1 MRSEERAGVIA
12 AILLFTWGTL
22 VTEPLHIFTN
32 LIFSLLEKGAGKIS
46 ITSDNK
52 IGAVVIV
59 VAAALISL
67 GLMLLSRTEAVTYM
81 PCAFVLITTAGYV
94 IRCVSNRHYVISS
107 TIAISLALAAI
118 GIVYILRLQKVV
130 LWIADIYILSVGC
143 HILTGSFFIPLKG
156 KFGILDKI
164 LYITSRQHGNLMR
177 AFDGTLHLPAAVWGI
192 FFSIL
197 LMLPTAYYAFSRKKG

>member
-32 LIFSLLEKGAGKIS
+32 LVFALIEKGEAKLSLASDGKVGVLV
-46 ITSDNK
+46 T
-52 IGAVVIV
+52 IV
-59 VAAALISL
+59 VASVLSL
-67 GLMLLSRTEAVTYM
+67 VLMLLTRTRLVTYM
-81 PCAFVLITTAGYV
+81 PCAFVIITTIGYV
-94 IRCVSNRHYVISS
+94 TKCIIGKHYVLSS

-156 KFGILDKI
+156 KILC
-164 LYITSRQHGNLMR
+164 
-177 AFDGTLHLPAAVWGI
+177 AVVTD
-192 FFSIL
+192 L
-197 LMLPTAYYAFSRKKG
+197 